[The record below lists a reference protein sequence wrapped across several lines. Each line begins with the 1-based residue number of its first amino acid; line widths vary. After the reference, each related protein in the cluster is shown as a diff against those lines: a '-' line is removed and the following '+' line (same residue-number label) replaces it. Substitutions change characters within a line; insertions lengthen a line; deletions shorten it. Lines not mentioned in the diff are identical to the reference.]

1 VDRVIA
7 KKKWTAKKLLTIG
20 GIVAIVLLIAGS
32 YYFTS
37 GNRRLNVETERITI
51 SEVTKGPFQVT
62 IPINGIV
69 MPLTTIYLD
78 AQEGG
83 RMEEKYVE
91 DGAVLKE
98 GQPILRLS
106 NPDLELSL
114 ANQETQVFNVLT
126 QMQIARNNAN
136 QNTVSRLNQM
146 AEVDNALKEAERL
159 YKLNKH
165 LFEKK
170 AIGSQEFQSAENTY
184 NYQVRRKK
192 LIEQIMGQ
200 DSATNKLNM
209 EQYIRRLPP
218 AASR

>member
-1 VDRVIA
+1 MDRVIA
-7 KKKWTAKKLLTIG
+7 KKKWTTKKLLTIG
-20 GIVAIVLLIAGS
+20 GIAAIVLLIAAS

-62 IPINGIV
+62 IPVNGIV

-83 RMEEKYVE
+83 RMEERYVE

-114 ANQETQVFNVLT
+114 ANQETSVF
-126 QMQIARNNAN
+126 
-136 QNTVSRLNQM
+136 
-146 AEVDNALKEAERL
+146 
-159 YKLNKH
+159 
-165 LFEKK
+165 
-170 AIGSQEFQSAENTY
+170 
-184 NYQVRRKK
+184 
-192 LIEQIMGQ
+192 
-200 DSATNKLNM
+200 TNSDPLDD
-209 EQYIRRLPP
+209 LLCP
-218 AASR
+218 